1 MTMAC
6 LCVSIGSIGVPMLFA
21 PKCQHATISRRT
33 SLTGLPSTASSRIL
47 STPLSS
53 RVPVFQ
59 RGGGDVSRIWLTPA
73 ADGVTASTLTVVAC
87 FSRLAY
93 ARCAHRLPR
102 VCPARTRP
110 CLADAQPGPERRESP
125 WGVSREACLQLLE
138 LRLACGAESPTV
150 PSLRAD
156 RRESPCIPCPG
167 RALPS
172 LRQAL

>member
-1 MTMAC
+1 MQVCCLVPMTMAC

-33 SLTGLPSTASSRIL
+33 SLTGLPSTATSRIL

-53 RVPVFQ
+53 RIPVFQ
-59 RGGGDVSRIWLTPA
+59 RVGGGVSRIWLTPA

-110 CLADAQPGPERRESP
+110 CLADAQLGPETQESP
-125 WGVSREACLQLLE
+125 WGVSREAFLQLLE
-138 LRLACGAESPTV
+138 LRMR
-150 PSLRAD
+150 LR
-156 RRESPCIPCPG
+156 RREPY
-167 RALPS
+167 RAR
-172 LRQAL
+172 RQAGKPLHTL